1 MKSFKQI
8 LESVLEYAP
17 EATSE
22 VEIMPEIK
30 ADSDDPKEVKLKKKK
45 VKAEGVESEY
55 TLEIDGEEYDL
66 VEVKMDGKDDNN
78 PNQKC
83 WKGYVKRGTKK
94 KGGKEVNNCVKAGFE
109 PEGEELEE
117 KKGLYA
123 NIHAKRKRGERAARP
138 GEKDYPAKDAF
149 AKSART
155 AKKEEYVAEKKLDP
169 VGKADADIDNDG
181 DVDKSDKYLHN
192 RRKAIAKAI
201 GKKKSK
207 QQSCYS
213 SIKMLAFLLPL
224 ASKIISDAVA
234 NIPDNEEL
242 GEKLIEIC
250 VLILKKAVTLTKTDM
265 DDKLLAVVEQAIS
278 KREGA

>member
-45 VKAEGVESEY
+45 VKTESVESEY
-55 TLEIDGEEYDL
+55 TLEIDGIEYDL
-66 VEVKMDGKDDNN
+66 QEVKMDGVDDNGN
-78 PNQKC
+78 TKC
-83 WKGYVKRGTKK
+83 WKGYKKKGTKV

-109 PEGEELEE
+109 PEGEE
-117 KKGLYA
+117 
-123 NIHAKRKRGERAARP
+123 I
-138 GEKDYPAKDAF
+138 
-149 AKSART
+149 
-155 AKKEEYVAEKKLDP
+155 AEKKLDP

-207 QQSCYS
+207 
-213 SIKMLAFLLPL
+213 
-224 ASKIISDAVA
+224 
-234 NIPDNEEL
+234 
-242 GEKLIEIC
+242 
-250 VLILKKAVTLTKTDM
+250 
-265 DDKLLAVVEQAIS
+265 
-278 KREGA
+278 